1 MVMEGVDIVFADLA
15 PIVAR
20 IAVIRTKVR
29 VDEETHWTACGI
41 PMHMHH
47 FKTRISFVSAPDF
60 FPADDDEFDA

>member
-1 MVMEGVDIVFADLA
+1 MENVDIVFAARA

-20 IAVIRTKVR
+20 IVVSRTMVR

-47 FKTRISFVSAPDF
+47 FKTRIGFVAVPDF
-60 FPADDDEFDA
+60 FPVDDDELDA